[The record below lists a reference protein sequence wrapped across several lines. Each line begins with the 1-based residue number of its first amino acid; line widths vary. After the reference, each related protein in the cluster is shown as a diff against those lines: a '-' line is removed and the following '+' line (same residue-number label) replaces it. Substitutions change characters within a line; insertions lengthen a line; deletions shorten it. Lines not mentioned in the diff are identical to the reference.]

1 MTRIFF
7 LSYHLLHV
15 AKSILYLTISYSRLP
30 TKETPLCQSVRQ
42 GLSSSIYTSISPFV
56 SVIYSCF
63 DTLCLNPK
71 SVELFIE
78 SNLSTNTRDRCIA
91 CKMNVQINIVV
102 LSICR
107 RRSHGQ
113 PASTRMNSQN
123 NVYAGLKSTGN
134 AVQRVQ
140 IVGTLTDN
148 RSCGKRNLEDSN
160 KQR

>member
-1 MTRIFF
+1 
-7 LSYHLLHV
+7 
-15 AKSILYLTISYSRLP
+15 
-30 TKETPLCQSVRQ
+30 
-42 GLSSSIYTSISPFV
+42 
-56 SVIYSCF
+56 
-63 DTLCLNPK
+63 
-71 SVELFIE
+71 
-78 SNLSTNTRDRCIA
+78 
-91 CKMNVQINIVV
+91 MNVQINIVV

-113 PASTRMNSQN
+113 PARTRMNSQN